1 MTTPDA
7 QLPISKHFR
16 LEQLA
21 DGVYAA
27 IGVEGTGS
35 GSNAGII
42 DLGDRTLVFDTFLT
56 PQAAANLRVAAEQLT
71 GRPVS
76 YIINSH
82 WHSDYIQGNQAFAP
96 ETPII
101 ATARTGELIATN
113 GARFIEH
120 YKKRAPE
127 RLREL
132 EHELALEH
140 QGTQEES
147 EQKHVALTLALGE
160 ARELGDC
167 APTLTLRLPDQT
179 FDRQFIF
186 QGSRRTAELLTY
198 GGGHTESDA
207 FLLLRDERLAFM
219 GDLLFV
225 QSHLWMGDGNAQEW
239 LRIIDDAQQIDLV
252 TVVPGHGPVG
262 TPDDFT
268 REAQYITV
276 IQQIVSDALKSG
288 KSSEEAQATPI
299 PEAFATWA
307 WTEGYGANIA
317 SLYEQLAKTEA

>member
-1 MTTPDA
+1 MTAHDA

-16 LEQLA
+16 LEQLT

-27 IGVEGTGS
+27 IGIEGTGS
-35 GSNAGII
+35 GSNAGIV

-56 PQAAANLRVAAEQLT
+56 PQAAADLRVAAEQLT
-71 GRPVS
+71 GRPVA
-76 YIINSH
+76 YVINSH
-82 WHSDYIQGNQAFAP
+82 WHSDHIQGNQAFAP

-101 ATARTGELIATN
+101 ATGRTSELMATRSAQSI
-113 GARFIEH
+113 GD
-120 YKKRAPE
+120 YKKHAPE

-132 EHELALEH
+132 EDELTLEH
-140 QGTQEES
+140 QGAQEED
-147 EQKHVALTLALGE
+147 EQQHVALTLALGE
-160 ARELGDC
+160 ARELADC
-167 APTLTLRLPDQT
+167 APALTLRLPDQT
-179 FDRQFIF
+179 FEDRFVF
-186 QGSRRTAELLTY
+186 QGSRRAAELLTY

-239 LRIIDDAQQIDLV
+239 LRIIEEVKQIDLA

-262 TPDDFT
+262 MPADFT
-268 REAQYITV
+268 REAEYIEA
-276 IQQIVSDALKSG
+276 IQQIVTDALKRG
-288 KSSEEAQATPI
+288 KSSAEAQATPI
-299 PEAFATWA
+299 PEAFARWA

-317 SLYEQLAKTEA
+317 ALYEELAKTEK